1 MKTAFGSQAKK
12 PDCKRE
18 RSEQSERAQEKGA
31 PFFLLLFT
39 SISVS
44 WEILLSPAP
53 SPLWQ
58 ESCQKGNKPSALEKT
73 SRTGRKKQALGKA
86 ALPTKST
93 QTKNEWEFLFPTL
106 LISVFVESSTTT
118 GPFPLRGG
126 VIYENKQPQMVLEWG
141 SGFTLPV
148 EQPLY
153 TWHCSCTL
161 GNSLGLTGRD
171 FPPLSSTRTQLQSSS
186 AHNRTGQ
193 QRPHFNVSLEI
204 SQLCKCS
211 KAASHVPCELNYHLR
226 TALPTWY
233 L

>member
-12 PDCKRE
+12 PDCQRE

-39 SISVS
+39 STSVS

-73 SRTGRKKQALGKA
+73 SRTGRKNRPWGKQRCQQSQHKLKMSGNSSFPLCWFLCLWRAALAQAL
-86 ALPTKST
+86 
-93 QTKNEWEFLFPTL
+93 FP
-106 LISVFVESSTTT
+106 FVEGSFMKTSS
-118 GPFPLRGG
+118 
-126 VIYENKQPQMVLEWG
+126 PQMLLEWG

-153 TWHCSCTL
+153 TWHCSCAL

-186 AHNRTGQ
+186 AHNRAEQ